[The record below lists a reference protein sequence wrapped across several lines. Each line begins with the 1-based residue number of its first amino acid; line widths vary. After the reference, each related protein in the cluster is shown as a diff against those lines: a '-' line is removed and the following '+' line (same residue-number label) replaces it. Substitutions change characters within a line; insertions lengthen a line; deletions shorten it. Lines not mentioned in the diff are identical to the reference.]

1 MPHLHL
7 TDLEARTI
15 RVSLE
20 RLEMLAEHPPT
31 DVQSLQERLTSA
43 VATIRNVLE
52 SAEERGAVH

>member
-15 RVSLE
+15 RVSLD
-20 RLEMLAEHPPT
+20 RLEMLAEHPPA
-31 DVQSLQERLTSA
+31 DVQTLQERLTSA

-52 SAEERGAVH
+52 AAEERGAVH